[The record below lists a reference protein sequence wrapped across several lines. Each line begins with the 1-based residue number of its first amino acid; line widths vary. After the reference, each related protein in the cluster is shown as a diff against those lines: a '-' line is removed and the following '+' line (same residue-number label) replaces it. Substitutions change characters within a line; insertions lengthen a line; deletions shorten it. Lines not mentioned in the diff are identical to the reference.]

1 MRSRDPCTPMRRALS
16 RAAGLAAWLAGCATA
31 TAPVGA
37 PPPATPPATPPGTTA
52 APPAWQQATDGSP
65 AVAGLPEAW
74 WAELGDAP
82 LQRLVALAVR
92 QAPDLRSAALRLREA
107 RARQAL
113 AEAGRG
119 VSVTAGLTATRSRS
133 SAESGSGRS
142 SSLFDAGFD
151 ASWEAD
157 LFGRLQAGVTAAEAD
172 TAATAAAYGDAL
184 VTLRAEV
191 ARQYVALRGL
201 QAQQAAGQ
209 ANLALLSETAQI
221 AAWRARAGLASTLD
235 VDQADASRDQ
245 TRAQLAVL
253 GASVLAARQQLELLV
268 GTTPG
273 ALAAEL
279 DAPQPLPALPARV
292 ALPIPAD
299 TLRQRADVRA
309 AAAQWQAEAGRSA
322 VAQANLKP
330 RLTLSGSIGLQA
342 LSLGALG
349 QGALG
354 AVVASLAAPVFDAGR
369 LRATLAA
376 QQAVQDRYAVAYH
389 QAVLA
394 ALTEV
399 EASLATLAGRRAQVQ
414 ALEAAAG
421 SARQAA
427 TLARARYDSGLI
439 DFRSVLEAQRSALTL
454 DDSLASAR
462 ADALAAW
469 IALYKALGGGWSGQV
484 PASGEPSGAA
494 GPAARRPLDPSH
506 PAHASAPGPAAA
518 AATGPTH
525 A

>member
-1 MRSRDPCTPMRRALS
+1 MTSRHCRHTLVLGLARTGALS
-16 RAAGLAAWLAGCATA
+16 AITWLAGCATA
-31 TAPVGA
+31 TAPPPG
-37 PPPATPPATPPGTTA
+37 PPAAA
-52 APPAWQQATDGSP
+52 APPAWQQAAAGSAP
-65 AVAGLPEAW
+65 ATAVPEAW
-74 WAELGDAP
+74 WAELGDAT
-82 LQRLVALAVR
+82 LQRLITLAER
-92 QAPDLRSAALRLREA
+92 QAPDLRTAGVRLREA

-119 VSVTAGLTATRSRS
+119 PSLTAGLTASRSRS
-133 SAESGSGRS
+133 SAATGSARTS
-142 SSLFDAGFD
+142 ELFDAGFD
-151 ASWEAD
+151 ASWELD
-157 LFGRLQAGVTAAEAD
+157 LFGRLQAGVDAAEAA

-201 QAQQAAGQ
+201 QARQAAAV
-209 ANLALLSETAQI
+209 ANLALLAETAQM
-221 AAWRARAGLASTLD
+221 AAWRAQAGLASTQD

-253 GASVLAARQQLELLV
+253 GGSVLAARQQLELLV
-268 GTTPG
+268 GVQPG
-273 ALAAEL
+273 TLAAEL
-279 DAPQPLPALPARV
+279 DAPQPLPDLPARV

-342 LSLGALG
+342 LTLGALG
-349 QGALG
+349 DGAMG
-354 AVVASLAAPVFDAGR
+354 SAVAGLTAPVFDAGR

-376 QQAVQDRYAVAYH
+376 QLAAQDRFAIAY
-389 QAVLA
+389 QRAVLA

-414 ALEAAAG
+414 ALAAASA

-427 TLARARYDSGLI
+427 TLAQARHDSGLI
-439 DFRSVLEAQRSALTL
+439 DLRAVLEAQRSALTL
-454 DDSLASAR
+454 DDSLAGAR

-469 IALYKALGGGWSGQV
+469 VALYKALGGGWDGRV
-484 PASGEPSGAA
+484 PAAGTAPDADGHALPEPIDEPQAVAA
-494 GPAARRPLDPSH
+494 Q
-506 PAHASAPGPAAA
+506 A
-518 AATGPTH
+518 AATAGTNP
-525 A
+525 